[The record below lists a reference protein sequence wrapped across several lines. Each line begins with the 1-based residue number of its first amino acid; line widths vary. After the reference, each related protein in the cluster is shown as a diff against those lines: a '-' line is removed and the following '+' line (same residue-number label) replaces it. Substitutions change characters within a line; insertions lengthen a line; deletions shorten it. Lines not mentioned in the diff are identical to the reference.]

1 MKFLKNPNLPEGK
14 VGFAAVSSEC
24 TDVIDALI
32 GAQIGVLK
40 IEPCSFLPRGI
51 ASHADLQLI
60 HLGNNKVAFSS
71 LSDNNQELLRLS
83 GFETY
88 DAEPLGAEYPYDCK
102 LNSAIFGKF
111 ILLNEKAAAPVLLSY
126 AESRNLTVIPT
137 RQGYSNCSVLI
148 AAKDA
153 VITADEGIAN
163 TLKDYE
169 IDVLKINPGNIFLPG
184 FDTGFIGGVGGLIE
198 KGIMGTA
205 GSLSCLKN
213 DGENV
218 ISFLRNRNIYCE
230 NLGGHELRDIG
241 GILPL
246 CESE

>member
-1 MKFLKNPNLPEGK
+1 MNFLNNPNLPEGK
-14 VGFAAVSSEC
+14 VTFAAVSSEC
-24 TDVIDALI
+24 ADVIEALNGAHI
-32 GAQIGVLK
+32 GTLN
-40 IEPCSFLPRGI
+40 IEPCSILPRGI
-51 ASHADLQLI
+51 ASHADLQLL

-71 LSDNNQELLRLS
+71 LADSSQEMLRLS

-88 DAEPLGAEYPYDCK
+88 DANSLGSEYPNDCK
-102 LNSAIFGKF
+102 LNSAIFGKY
-111 ILLNEKAAAPVLLSY
+111 ILLNEKAAAPILLQY
-126 AESRNLTVIPT
+126 VEENNLTVIHT
-137 RQGYSNCSVLI
+137 RQGYANCSVLI

-153 VITADEGIAN
+153 IITADEGIADALN
-163 TLKDYE
+163 DYD

-184 FDTGFIGGVGGLIE
+184 YDTGFIGGVGGMIE

-213 DGENV
+213 DGDNI

-230 NLGGHELRDIG
+230 NLGKKELRDIG